1 MPPPHLSSCPR
12 APIRSIMA
20 TMNDAPIP
28 DGNPTAAH
36 GEHDHAHQHPA
47 GPSDQPPRV
56 DRRPLVIAMAIT
68 ATFLVVEVAGALVSN
83 SLALLADAAHM
94 LTDVAAIGLALF
106 AMWLAGRPTHP
117 ERTFG
122 HLRAEILAALVNAVT
137 LIVMALYIFWEAWQR
152 VQEPPEVQ
160 SGPMLVVAV
169 AGLLANMAAA
179 WVLSRGGGHEHNLN
193 TRGAFLHVLGDLLGS
208 VAAIVAALVIAVTG
222 WYAADPILSVLIGGL
237 VVFGAWS
244 LLRESVDVL
253 LEAAPRGLVVAD
265 VRRAMAAVP
274 GVEGVHDLHVWTVT
288 SGLTALSA
296 HVETDNFA
304 NWESCMTSL
313 AAMLRGQF
321 GIAHVTLQPEAPHPA
336 GEAWDRCS
344 IDAPE
349 GRAACLTASAPTP
362 RLAHAGHGH

>member
-1 MPPPHLSSCPR
+1 MV
-12 APIRSIMA
+12 A
-20 TMNDAPIP
+20 MNDAMTADGIP
-28 DGNPTAAH
+28 EAARSNENS
-36 GEHDHAHQHPA
+36 EHDRNHDHGAEAHAVPVI
-47 GPSDQPPRV
+47 DRPPRV
-56 DRRPLVIAMAIT
+56 DRRPLIVAMGIT
-68 ATFLVVEVAGALVSN
+68 ATFLVVEVIGAYLSN

-106 AMWLAGRPTHP
+106 AMWLAGRPTRA

-137 LIVMALYIFWEAWQR
+137 LIVMAIYIFWEAWQR
-152 VQEPPEVQ
+152 LQDPPEVQ
-160 SGPMLVVAV
+160 SRTLLVVAV
-169 AGLLANMAAA
+169 AGLLANIAAA
-179 WVLSRGGGHEHNLN
+179 WVLSRGQGHRDNLN

-208 VAAIVAALVIAVTG
+208 VATIVAALIIAFTG

-253 LEAAPRGLVVAD
+253 LEAAPRGIVVAD
-265 VRRAMAAVP
+265 VRAAMDAVP

-296 HVETDNFA
+296 HVETDDFA
-304 NWESCMTSL
+304 GWETCMATL
-313 AAMLRGQF
+313 ATMLREKF
-321 GIAHVTLQPEAPHPA
+321 GIAHVTLQPEPPRASRQD
-336 GEAWDRCS
+336 WDRCS

-349 GRAACLTASAPTP
+349 GRAACLTAGGPLPRAAP
-362 RLAHAGHGH
+362 AGHRH

>member
-1 MPPPHLSSCPR
+1 MSV
-12 APIRSIMA
+12 
-20 TMNDAPIP
+20 MNGAISP
-28 DGNPTAAH
+28 DGASSSAPLASQD
-36 GEHDHAHQHPA
+36 EQDHDHDHEAA
-47 GPSDQPPRV
+47 ASDRPPRI

-68 ATFLVVEVAGALVSN
+68 ATFLVVEVVGAYLSN

-106 AMWLAGRPTHP
+106 AMWLVSRPTSP

-137 LIVMALYIFWEAWQR
+137 LIVMAVYIFWEAWQR
-152 VQEPPEVQ
+152 LQDPPEVQ
-160 SGPMLVVAV
+160 SGTLLVVAV
-169 AGLLANMAAA
+169 AGLLANIVAA
-179 WVLSRGGGHEHNLN
+179 WVLSRGGGHKHNLN

-208 VAAIVAALVIAVTG
+208 VATIVAALVIAFTG
-222 WYAADPILSVLIGGL
+222 WYAADPILSVVIGGL

-253 LEAAPRGLVVAD
+253 LEAAPRGIVVAD
-265 VRRAMAAVP
+265 VRRAMDAVP

-296 HVETDNFA
+296 HVETTDIS
-304 NWESCMTSL
+304 NWEHCMTSL
-313 AAMLRGQF
+313 ARMLREQF

-336 GEAWDRCS
+336 GERWDRCS

-349 GRAACLTASAPTP
+349 GREACLTAGDLAAG
-362 RLAHAGHGH
+362 LAHAGHRH